1 MVSGNEESIKHAIKV
16 KRGSLMRKIKGY
28 LYSMCYSIYSVNLR
42 VLLNSDL
49 EKFNHF
55 KLKFGELTISVKVTR
70 GVSRELFT
78 VTYSYNNEMKKLHID
93 TKELPVNKGYLK
105 GDVDDNLAV
114 LVLQSVR
121 DFCVL
126 CNKLN
131 PNSYGVKT
139 YKLGDSLDNIS
150 PEDEVLLHYYPG
162 LTLRDLFNNHLRG
175 ITNPIVYRLKEVLL
189 PDIEDSKLFAR
200 RFLYNPEG
208 IKRLNVYED
217 FNESIDNILILMR
230 SDTKIPVTEL
240 KDISVNSLVGKYKIR
255 MQNLLEKI
263 DSRSKQN
270 SDAFIVLRKDN
281 RYTLHFTLKDKKRK
295 ATLRNVT
302 TEAEANKV
310 LSELVKL
317 ANGEISEPSMSE
329 SRRIWKAKTAY

>member
-1 MVSGNEESIKHAIKV
+1 
-16 KRGSLMRKIKGY
+16 MRKIKGY

-42 VLLNSDL
+42 VLLKSDL
-49 EKFNHF
+49 EKFNSF
-55 KLKFGELTISVKVTR
+55 NLKFGKFTVSVKVTR
-70 GVSRELFT
+70 GVNRESF
-78 VTYSYNNEMKKLHID
+78 VITYTCDTEVKKLYID
-93 TKELPVNKGYLK
+93 TRELPVSKDYLK
-105 GDVDDNLAV
+105 GDVNDNLAI
-114 LVLQSVR
+114 LVLQAVR

-126 CNKLN
+126 CNKLSV
-131 PNSYGVKT
+131 NSYGVKT

-150 PEDEVLLHYYPG
+150 PEDEVFLHYYPG
-162 LTLRDLFNNHLRG
+162 LTLGDLFNNHIRG

-208 IKRLNVYED
+208 IKRLNVSED

-230 SDTKIPVTEL
+230 SGTKIPVTEL

-263 DSRSKQN
+263 DSRSKPN
-270 SDAFIVLRKDN
+270 SDAFIVLHKDN

-317 ANGEISEPSMSE
+317 ANGEINEPSMSE
-329 SRRIWKAKTAY
+329 AKRIWKAKTVY